1 MYSNEIIVSS
11 NSFESSN
18 MTDIIY
24 SNADFLDRLFKKKIK
39 KNEISSEAMQS
50 YYANFYYVNVRSSG
64 FCQFMYNYYPDKIL
78 ITNIEHALYNL
89 GCFQHLYLFNQIM
102 HFIDKI
108 NGIQN
113 VHQILRIDCL
123 QKQGNIFHFFD
134 KKFIKI
140 EKKESL
146 VKFNYKWLLNH
157 PQLLIIPQEKIKNK
171 VVEIY
176 LDILERYKKENP
188 KHLQIIKALCA
199 KAHENYKCITAGD
212 PNNIYHSSWYF
223 KTASGHYYMV
233 EKNKEAKM
241 YSSKTKELITSIST
255 SSYYNKH

>member
-11 NSFESSN
+11 NSFESN
-18 MTDIIY
+18 KMTDIIY
-24 SNADFLDRLFKKKIK
+24 SNAHFLDRLFKQKIK
-39 KNEISSEAMQS
+39 KNEISDEAMQS
-50 YYANFYYVNVRSSG
+50 YYVNFYYINVKSSG

-78 ITNIEHALYNL
+78 ITNIEHALHNL
-89 GCFQHLYLFNQIM
+89 GCFEHLYLFNQIM

-108 NGIQN
+108 DGIQN

-123 QKQGNIFHFFD
+123 QKEGNIFNFFD
-134 KKFIKI
+134 NKFTET

-146 VKFNYKWLLNH
+146 VELNYKWLMNH
-157 PQLLIIPQEKIKNK
+157 SNLIIVPKERIRDK

-176 LDILERYKKENP
+176 SDILERYKRENP

-199 KAHENYKCITAGD
+199 KAREKYKCITAGD

-223 KTASGHYYMV
+223 KTESGHFYMI
-233 EKNKEAKM
+233 EKNREAKM

-255 SSYYNKH
+255 SSYYSP